1 MPKLARIIFIGVV
14 MACTYGCTQRH
25 DRGHPFA
32 NPVMLVS
39 HDGKLHVDLVAA
51 SAAYAIGGH
60 QFQGML
66 YNGQYVPPLWRVRAG
81 DILTVTLHNQLAEE
95 TNLHFHGLGVSPLNN
110 GDNVFL
116 HINPGQKFTYQVTI
130 PEKHVGL
137 FWYHPHAH
145 GNVDRQIIGGLSGGI
160 VVEGSER
167 LYPFL
172 KGLTERVLL
181 LKHHPIGRADYEE
194 LVTVNSIV
202 APIIPIRPGEA
213 QFWQVGNIGA
223 DRFLRLKIDGM
234 PFYLI
239 GRDGYFVPRPI
250 RMDEVILGP
259 GQRFSAIV
267 VGGRAGRHAFKSVA
281 FKFDERQP
289 PLPEVDLGTV
299 VSNGPAADVAAV
311 EKEVSTQRVNQPLY
325 VDIVRSS
332 PVAHRHTFTFSVNP
346 QKTSFFINDQVF
358 DENRTDVTVKLGD
371 IEAWTIL
378 NNDSQYHDFHIH
390 QTGFLVTEVN
400 RAPTDFDGLRDTFSV
415 PPARNGKPGEAKLII
430 PFTNP
435 EIVGRF
441 VFHCHV
447 VKHEDKGMMMTVE
460 VLP

>member
-1 MPKLARIIFIGVV
+1 
-14 MACTYGCTQRH
+14 MACTYGCSPRQ
-25 DRGHPFA
+25 DRGQQFT
-32 NPVMLVS
+32 NPVILS
-39 HDGKLHVDLVAA
+39 SRDGQLHVDLVAA
-51 SAAYAIGGH
+51 DAAYAIDGH

-95 TNLHFHGLGVSPLNN
+95 TNLHFHGLCVSPLNN

-116 HINPGQKFTYQVTI
+116 HINPGQKFTYQVAI

-194 LVTVNSIV
+194 LVTVNGIV
-202 APIIPIRPGEA
+202 APIISIRPGEA

-267 VGGRAGRHAFKSVA
+267 VGGQAGEHAFKSVG
-281 FKFDERQP
+281 FKFDEHQP

-299 VSNGPAADVAAV
+299 VSNGPAADVVAA
-311 EKEVSTQRVNQPLY
+311 EREVSTQRVNQPLY

-332 PVAHRHTFTFSVNP
+332 PVARRRTFTFSVNP
-346 QKTSFFINDQVF
+346 RKTSFFINDQVF

-371 IEAWTIL
+371 IEEWTIL
-378 NNDSQYHDFHIH
+378 NKDSQYHDFHIH
-390 QTGFLVTEVN
+390 QIGFLVTEVN
-400 RAPTDFDGLRDTFSV
+400 GAPTDFDGLRDTFSV

-435 EIVGRF
+435 QIVGRF

>member
-1 MPKLARIIFIGVV
+1 MRRPACLIVLSTAIIGTC
-14 MACTYGCTQRH
+14 ACTKRNGTSP
-25 DRGHPFA
+25 PFA
-32 NPVMLVS
+32 NPVMVTS
-39 HDGKLHVDLVAA
+39 HDGRLHVNLVAA
-51 SAAYAIGGH
+51 PATYAIGGH

-66 YNGQYVPPLWRVRAG
+66 YNGQYMPPLWRLRAG
-81 DILTVTLHNQLAEE
+81 DILTVTPHNKLSEE
-95 TNLHFHGLGVSPLNN
+95 TNLHSHGLNVSPLNN
-110 GDNVFL
+110 GDNVFV
-116 HINPGQKFTYQVTI
+116 HIAPGQTFNYQIKI
-130 PEKHVGL
+130 PERHIGL

-145 GNVDRQIIGGLSGGI
+145 GDVDRQIIGGMSGGI
-160 VVEGSER
+160 LVEGSDR

-194 LVTVNSIV
+194 LVTVNGTE
-202 APIIPIRPGEA
+202 APTIPIRSGEA
-213 QFWQVGNIGA
+213 QFWQIGNIGA

-250 RMDEVILGP
+250 KMEEVILGP
-259 GQRFSAIV
+259 GQRFSAII
-267 VGGRAGRHAFKSVA
+267 VGGRAGRYQFKSVA

-289 PLPEVDLGTV
+289 PLPEVNLGTV
-299 VSNGPAADVAAV
+299 VSDGPAADVAATEAKV
-311 EKEVSTQRVNQPLY
+311 TTQHVNGPLY
-325 VDIVRSS
+325 ADMVRSS
-332 PVAHRHTFTFSVNP
+332 PIAQRRTFTFSVNP
-346 QKTSFFINDQVF
+346 QKTAFFINDQVF
-358 DENRTDVTVKLGD
+358 DENRTDVTVKLG
-371 IEAWTIL
+371 ETEEWTIQ
-378 NNDSQYHDFHIH
+378 NKDPQYHDFHIH
-390 QTGFLVTEVN
+390 QTGFLVIEANGV
-400 RAPTDFDGLRDTFSV
+400 PTDFDGLRDTFSV
-415 PPARNGKPGEAKLII
+415 PPERDGKPGEAKLII